1 MVPDHLKHLV
11 MTEMPRETCPWS
23 LSGPQFPQ
31 PTAIQQRYCYP
42 KGDPYYAGRKGG
54 ALWTMYGTN
63 GKEDFQFRLLHVYF
77 SVKRA
82 VNKGVELTLE
92 DRLMQS
98 LHYEGS
104 SSASITGSTGT
115 AKRSTKR
122 VARSVRSPWQERR
135 TGAADDDQN
144 KRRHASN
151 FRSTKRVRRP
161 LLPSTSSSDEDEKG
175 LIPPTSPFQLSHH
188 LMEATEGSVYISPNT
203 AASTT
208 GEHTRPLR
216 HAFDSSFFDHPP
228 FHPVA
233 SFDAAEENLK
243 SGTTI
248 SRKNQN
254 PFRGIPDRPVL
265 GRQQQNS
272 VASLIAK
279 DESFEF
285 SEAAA
290 TVIGGHAD
298 NWNDPLLPLD
308 GKPSFDEYENGKKDA
323 NVNGNGNAN
332 SVESET
338 STPEKL
344 KVRLGRIHEAIREG
358 ILARPRANQG
368 LLLSIV
374 ASWARS
380 LAQNPLVPT
389 IRVTGQDLNVKEAY
403 SEKGEEFSITEV

>member
-1 MVPDHLKHLV
+1 
-11 MTEMPRETCPWS
+11 MTNMPHETCPWS

-82 VNKGVELTLE
+82 VNKGVDLTVE
-92 DRLMQS
+92 DRLLQS
-98 LHYEGS
+98 RHHDSS

-135 TGAADDDQN
+135 RAADDDQSL
-144 KRRHASN
+144 RRHAPD
-151 FRSTKRVRRP
+151 FRSTKRLRRALEP
-161 LLPSTSSSDEDEKG
+161 AATTRGANGEKILL
-175 LIPPTSPFQLSHH
+175 PPTSPFQLSHH
-188 LMEATEGSVYISPNT
+188 LMEAPEGSVYVSPNT
-203 AASTT
+203 AASTS
-208 GEHTRPLR
+208 GEHCRSLA
-216 HAFDSSFFDHPP
+216 HHFDSSFFDHPP

-233 SFDAAEENLK
+233 SFDAAEENVK
-243 SGTTI
+243 SGSNN

-254 PFRGIPDRPVL
+254 PFRVISDRPVL
-265 GRQQQNS
+265 GCQVQNS
-272 VASLIAK
+272 LASSIVK

-308 GKPSFDEYENGKKDA
+308 GKPSFDDSENGKKDT
-323 NVNGNGNAN
+323 NAHGVQ
-332 SVESET
+332 SDA

-344 KVRLGRIHEAIREG
+344 KDRLGRIHEAIREG

-389 IRVTGQDLNVKEAY
+389 IRVVDQDLTVKELK
-403 SEKGEEFSITEV
+403 SEKGGDYATAEV

>member
-1 MVPDHLKHLV
+1 
-11 MTEMPRETCPWS
+11 
-23 LSGPQFPQ
+23 
-31 PTAIQQRYCYP
+31 
-42 KGDPYYAGRKGG
+42 
-54 ALWTMYGTN
+54 
-63 GKEDFQFRLLHVYF
+63 
-77 SVKRA
+77 
-82 VNKGVELTLE
+82 
-92 DRLMQS
+92 
-98 LHYEGS
+98 
-104 SSASITGSTGT
+104 
-115 AKRSTKR
+115 
-122 VARSVRSPWQERR
+122 
-135 TGAADDDQN
+135 
-144 KRRHASN
+144 
-151 FRSTKRVRRP
+151 
-161 LLPSTSSSDEDEKG
+161 
-175 LIPPTSPFQLSHH
+175 
-188 LMEATEGSVYISPNT
+188 MEATEGSVYVSPNT

-208 GEHTRPLR
+208 GEHPRPLG
-216 HAFDSSFFDHPP
+216 HPFDSSFFDHPP

-233 SFDAAEENLK
+233 SFDAAEENIK
-243 SGTTI
+243 SGATI

-254 PFRGIPDRPVL
+254 PFRDMPDRPVL

-285 SEAAA
+285 SDAAA

-308 GKPSFDEYENGKKDA
+308 GQPSFDESENGTKHA
-323 NVNGNGNAN
+323 NTNTNTNANAN
-332 SVESET
+332 SDESET

-389 IRVTGQDLNVKEAY
+389 IRVTGQDLKVKAVY
-403 SEKGEEFSITEV
+403 SEKGAEFAIAEV